1 MRQNRL
7 LLYILPAVVLAAL
20 ASCSN
25 KIHPGSAGVKRTVV
39 EGVAASV
46 AQSGEIP
53 GLYQASGQVESR
65 NSAMIAAKVM
75 GAITSVRVE
84 RGQTVR
90 RGQIL
95 LTIDDSDLR
104 QKADQARQ
112 ALAGAEKAAAM
123 AKEDATLSETTFNRY
138 KKLYDEKALSG
149 QEFDEIS
156 AKRSVAQ
163 LQLQQANA
171 AVAQARAAVKEALAY
186 LGYSVLRSPINGIVV
201 DRKVDAGSMATPGM
215 PLIQVE
221 EPVYRLAIPLDER
234 FSGKIKVSSTIEY
247 VDPVTG
253 KRGPIRITQV
263 VPAIDPATR
272 TFMVRADLPPS
283 EYASLRSGLYV
294 RCFVPDGT
302 ITAVTVPS
310 DAVRTRGQLQFVY
323 VIGKD
328 GVIEFRAVRTG
339 AVEKDRT
346 EIVSGVSAGEKV
358 AVSGFDRISD
368 GMALANSG
376 SAE

>member
-1 MRQNRL
+1 
-7 LLYILPAVVLAAL
+7 
-20 ASCSN
+20 
-25 KIHPGSAGVKRTVV
+25 
-39 EGVAASV
+39 
-46 AQSGEIP
+46 
-53 GLYQASGQVESR
+53 
-65 NSAMIAAKVM
+65 
-75 GAITSVRVE
+75 
-84 RGQTVR
+84 
-90 RGQIL
+90 
-95 LTIDDSDLR
+95 
-104 QKADQARQ
+104 
-112 ALAGAEKAAAM
+112 
-123 AKEDATLSETTFNRY
+123 
-138 KKLYDEKALSG
+138 
-149 QEFDEIS
+149 
-156 AKRSVAQ
+156 
-163 LQLQQANA
+163 
-171 AVAQARAAVKEALAY
+171 
-186 LGYSVLRSPINGIVV
+186 
-201 DRKVDAGSMATPGM
+201 
-215 PLIQVE
+215 
-221 EPVYRLAIPLDER
+221 
-234 FSGKIKVSSTIEY
+234 
-247 VDPVTG
+247 
-253 KRGPIRITQV
+253 ITQV